1 VQASDFEEVAP
12 GRLVKTVD
20 GYWGFAPNP
29 LPPQLEWDAH
39 LISVLSAADRA
50 LGRLSGIG
58 QTLPNPHLLIAPFVR
73 REAVLSSRIEGT
85 QSSLSQL
92 YLFEVQRTVEK
103 QVPDVREVAN
113 YVRALEYGLDRLASL
128 PVSLRLIRESH
139 ERLMEGVR
147 GEDDQPGEFRRD
159 QNWIG
164 APGCNPGDATYVPPP
179 PNEMTRALHD
189 FEAYLHDRSDLPPL
203 VRVAL
208 VHYQFEAIH
217 PFRDGNGRIG
227 RLLITLLLCAE
238 ELLVQPLLYLSAFFQ
253 RHREEYYAR
262 LLAVSQKGQ
271 WQEWVT
277 FFLRGIADQAAD
289 ATQRGRRLLDLHRDF
304 HERCQSKRVSALS
317 LRLIDDLFIYPATTI
332 KRTAASLGVTPR
344 AAQGIVDKLV
354 QAEILSEITGRPR
367 NRVFVA
373 KLIIDAIEAPTASQ
387 SPQSEPDSP

>member
-20 GYWGFAPNP
+20 GCWGFVPNP
-29 LPPQLEWDAH
+29 LPPQLRWDAD
-39 LISVLSAADRA
+39 LITLLSAADRA

-85 QSSLSQL
+85 QSSISQL
-92 YLFEVQRTVEK
+92 YLFEVERTVEK
-103 QVPDVREVAN
+103 EAPDVREVAN
-113 YVRALEYGLDRLASL
+113 YVRALEYGLERLASL
-128 PVSLRLIRESH
+128 PVSLRLIRELH
-139 ERLMEGVR
+139 ERLLEDVR
-147 GEDDQPGEFRRD
+147 GKDDRPGEFRRD

-179 PNEMTRALHD
+179 PNEMADALHH
-189 FEAYLHDRSDLPPL
+189 FEAYLHDRSDMPPL
-203 VRVAL
+203 VRVSL

-238 ELLVQPLLYLSAFFQ
+238 DVLVQPLLYLSAFFE
-253 RHREEYYAR
+253 RHREEYYSR
-262 LLAVSQKGQ
+262 LLAVSQKSHWRQ
-271 WQEWVT
+271 WVS
-277 FFLRGIADQAAD
+277 FFLRGIVDQAAD
-289 ATQRGRRLLDLHRDF
+289 AAQRGRRLLDLHREF
-304 HERCQSKRVSALS
+304 HERCQSKRASALS
-317 LRLIDDLFIYPATTI
+317 LRLVDDLFIYPATTI
-332 KRTAASLGVTPR
+332 KRTAVSLGVTPR

-354 QAEILSEITGRPR
+354 QVEILAEVTGRQR

-373 KLIIDAIEAPTASQ
+373 KPIIDVIEAPAAPQ
-387 SPQSEPDSP
+387 SPQSAPDPP